1 MPPDRRRRAGASR
14 RSTTPP
20 WWFVVPALL
29 LFAFVVLVPSARGV
43 YYAFTDWDG
52 LIPDFSFDRLRQLHR
67 TCSDDRATRCRR
79 VWHTLLI
86 AVAITVIQN
95 GIGLLLALGVNSTIK
110 SRNVLRVLLF
120 APAVITPIVTA
131 YLWRNLLGP
140 DGAVNSLLGAVGLGS
155 LAAGLAGRPG
165 PRAVVGRRWSI
176 VWQFA
181 GYSMVI
187 FLAGLQSI
195 PGRST
200 RRPPSTARARSG
212 ASGRSIRPL
221 LAPAFTINLMLSIIG
236 GIKLFDQV
244 YALTGGG
251 PGHATDTLSTLI
263 YKDAFTLG
271 EFGYS
276 IALAVVLTVIV
287 AIASDRPVRRAVP
300 QREGGVVN
308 RYRPRTLALELVM
321 IAVGAGLRA
330 SRCTCW
336 STWPSGRRRTPRRR
350 SAPTTSP
357 TLRQLHRRRGSRA
370 ALGGALVNSVAGHRR
385 SAWSSCWPSRR
396 WPRTRWPA
404 SPPAGRAARS
414 C

>member
-1 MPPDRRRRAGASR
+1 VTVAIEDQRADPVPDAPVRRSGRAGR
-14 RSTTPP
+14 RPAPP

-29 LFAFVVLVPSARGV
+29 LFGFVVLVPSARGV

-52 LIPDFSFDRLRQLHR
+52 LSPDFAFVGLGNFVEMVSDPAARQ
-67 TCSDDRATRCRR
+67 A
-79 VWHTLLI
+79 VWHTLVI

-95 GIGLLLALGVNSTIK
+95 GIGLLLALGVNSAIK

-140 DGAVNSLLGAVGLGS
+140 DGAVNSLLGMVGLDSWRQNWLGDPD
-155 LAAGLAGRPG
+155 LALWSVV
-165 PRAVVGRRWSI
+165 AVI

-187 FLAGLQSI
+187 FLAGLQSVPREI
-195 PGRST
+195 YEAAAIDGAGSV
-200 RRPPSTARARSG
+200 RRFWSV
-212 ASGRSIRPL
+212 IRPL

-244 YALTGGG
+244 FALTGGG

-276 IALAVVLTVIV
+276 IALAVVLTIIV
-287 AIASDRPVRRAVP
+287 AVASTG
-300 QREGGVVN
+300 Q
-308 RYRPRTLALELVM
+308 YLVLSRNEK
-321 IAVGAGLRA
+321 AA
-330 SRCTCW
+330 S
-336 STWPSGRRRTPRRR
+336 
-350 SAPTTSP
+350 
-357 TLRQLHRRRGSRA
+357 
-370 ALGGALVNSVAGHRR
+370 
-385 SAWSSCWPSRR
+385 
-396 WPRTRWPA
+396 
-404 SPPAGRAARS
+404 
-414 C
+414 

>member
-1 MPPDRRRRAGASR
+1 MTADLKVRPPGRAVPASSPRRRSRGA
-14 RSTTPP
+14 PP
-20 WWFVVPALL
+20 WWFVLPALL
-29 LFAFVVLVPSARGV
+29 LFAFVVLVPSIRGI

-52 LIPDFSFDRLRQLHR
+52 LDPDFAVIGLRNFTDML
-67 TCSDDRATRCRR
+67 DDGDALQA

-95 GIGLLLALGVNSTIK
+95 SIGLLLALGVNSMIK
-110 SRNVLRVLLF
+110 TRNLLRVLLF

-140 DGAVNSLLGAVGLGS
+140 DGAVNAVLGPWGKDWLGDPD
-155 LAAGLAGRPG
+155 LALWM
-165 PRAVVGRRWSI
+165 VVLVV

-195 PGRST
+195 PREIYEAAAIDGTGSI
-200 RRPPSTARARSG
+200 RRFW
-212 ASGRSIRPL
+212 SIVRPL
-221 LAPAFTINLMLSIIG
+221 LAPAITINLMLSIIG

-251 PGHATDTLSTLI
+251 PGHATDTISTLI

-287 AIASDRPVRRAVP
+287 SIVSAGQFAVLNRNEKAAS
-300 QREGGVVN
+300 
-308 RYRPRTLALELVM
+308 
-321 IAVGAGLRA
+321 
-330 SRCTCW
+330 
-336 STWPSGRRRTPRRR
+336 
-350 SAPTTSP
+350 
-357 TLRQLHRRRGSRA
+357 
-370 ALGGALVNSVAGHRR
+370 
-385 SAWSSCWPSRR
+385 
-396 WPRTRWPA
+396 
-404 SPPAGRAARS
+404 
-414 C
+414 